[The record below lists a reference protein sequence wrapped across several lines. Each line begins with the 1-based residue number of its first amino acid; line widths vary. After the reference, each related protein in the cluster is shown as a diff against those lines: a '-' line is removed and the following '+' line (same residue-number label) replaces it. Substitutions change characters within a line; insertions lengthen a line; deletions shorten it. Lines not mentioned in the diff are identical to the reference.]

1 MPVIT
6 DEKSVVTGFF
16 VSKRQLVCVYE
27 NKKKCVKKRTNSESR
42 VACCRRRWKRGQIMS
57 LFSTLLADGGY
68 ASYSLGSLT
77 NNGRKNGVTT

>member
-27 NKKKCVKKRTNSESR
+27 NKKKCVKKRTNSEPHMASC
-42 VACCRRRWKRGQIMS
+42 VCR
-57 LFSTLLADGGY
+57 
-68 ASYSLGSLT
+68 
-77 NNGRKNGVTT
+77 